1 MRKMDKE
8 NKILIQ
14 GLDKIPNT
22 IRQKLPH
29 INDVGMCK
37 SKSVMRLKGRV
48 VSSSLEKKDENK
60 REEFRNGSNLLKKFK
75 ILI

>member
-8 NKILIQ
+8 NKILIK

-29 INDVGMCK
+29 INDVGMSK
-37 SKSVMRLKGRV
+37 SKSPLRQKGRV
-48 VSSSLEKKDENK
+48 ASSSLEKRDENR
-60 REEFRNGSNLLKKFK
+60 REEFWKGSYLLKKLLK
-75 ILI
+75 